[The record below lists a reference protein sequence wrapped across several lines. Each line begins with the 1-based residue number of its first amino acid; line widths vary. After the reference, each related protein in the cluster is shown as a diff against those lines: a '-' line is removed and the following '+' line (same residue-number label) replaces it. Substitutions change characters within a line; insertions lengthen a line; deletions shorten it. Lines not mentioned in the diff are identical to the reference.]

1 MRDVANGRREEQSM
15 DFDGDLPEETELET
29 GSDDLLSDDN
39 LRLPD
44 SASPLVRVHAV
55 RSWLTRRRKETTIE
69 IGESAL
75 ALQDTQQEAMSHME
89 RLRRREQQA
98 LNERIQQT
106 QRTFQDA
113 QQRLQT
119 FEEATNML
127 EECIAHTTSSTRA
140 LVEYYLS
147 LDMLLQQEET
157 DTSSIHYQ
165 TLSEVQHRIEQVG
178 APNED

>member
-1 MRDVANGRREEQSM
+1 MVEGMSLMAFDDEQQEEE
-15 DFDGDLPEETELET
+15 FET
-29 GSDDLLSDDN
+29 GSDELLSDDN

-55 RSWLTRRRKETTIE
+55 RSWLARRQKETTIE

-75 ALQDTQQEAMSHME
+75 ALQDIQQEAMAE
-89 RLRRREQQA
+89 TTRLRRRAQQQ

-106 QRTFQDA
+106 QRVFEEA

-119 FEEATNML
+119 FAEATAML
-127 EECIAHTTSSTRA
+127 EECISHTTSSERV

-147 LDMLLQQEET
+147 LDAQLQQEET
-157 DTSSIHYQ
+157 NTSSIRTQ
-165 TLSEVQHRIEQVG
+165 TFNEVLHRIEQVG